1 MEVTIEEILKILNSG
16 NRELMADYLMTHSFK
31 SLEEMKLREQLREAE
46 YCLRRREPIVETVK
60 TKRILNSSQRVK
72 VLG

>member
-1 MEVTIEEILKILNSG
+1 MDVTIEEILKILNSG

-31 SLEEMKLREQLREAE
+31 SLEEMKLREQLREME
-46 YCLRRREPIVETVK
+46 YSLRRREPIVETVK